1 MNVCYG
7 RGIYHTNSNI
17 VNQTQLLSIW
27 GNYWVYEGIKEII
40 PLSNLRFNEPMKA
53 HTTFQIGGPADVMAL
68 PTDSKQV
75 GQLVTW
81 CRSQGLPYLIMGQ
94 GSNLLVRDK
103 GIRGVVIKLGQ
114 NFAAVKVEGQVI
126 TAQAG
131 VRLAELAEKTVGFG
145 LSGLEF
151 AQGIPGS
158 LGGTIYMNAGAYG
171 GEMKDVVDEVEAIDD
186 KGLLHTFSRGEL
198 DFGYRRSVFQ
208 SNGHIILTARIRLKK
223 GEPGAIKARM
233 EEFARRRE
241 EKQPLEYPS
250 AGSVFRRP
258 AGHYV
263 GPMVEE
269 MGLKGCRIGGAEVSR
284 KHAGFIIN
292 TGGATAADVLALIS
306 LIQARAQERYGI
318 VLQPEIRIVGEE

>member
-1 MNVCYG
+1 M
-7 RGIYHTNSNI
+7 YHTSSNI
-17 VNQTQLLSIW
+17 VDQAQLLSIW
-27 GNYWVYEGIKEII
+27 RNYLVYEGIKEII
-40 PLSNLRFNEPMKA
+40 PLSYLRYNEPMKA
-53 HTTFQIGGPADVMAL
+53 HTTFQIGGPVDVMAL
-68 PTDSKQV
+68 PTDSEQV
-75 GQLVTW
+75 GRLVAW
-81 CRSQGLPYLIMGQ
+81 CRAQGIPYLIMGQ

-103 GIRGVVIKLGQ
+103 GIRGVVIKLEQ
-114 NFAAVKVEGQVI
+114 NFAAVKVEGEVI

-131 VRLAELAEKTVGFG
+131 VRLAELAEQAVGFR

-171 GEMKDVVDEVEAIDD
+171 GEMKDVVDEVEAISE
-186 KGLLHTFSRGEL
+186 KGLLHTFSREEL
-198 DFGYRRSVFQ
+198 DFGYRQSVFHT
-208 SNGHIILTARIRLKK
+208 NGHIVLVARIRLKR

-269 MGLKGCRIGGAEVSR
+269 MGLKGHRIGGAEVSR

-306 LIQARAQERYGI
+306 LIRARAQERYGI
-318 VLQPEIRIVGEE
+318 VLQPEIRIVGEK